1 MAQGRIERD
10 GGDAEWRAAGRPP
23 RPSGDDGSEE
33 RTMAMLAWALLLAG
47 VLTFFVGIVAAIV
60 AYAKRGAAPPLW
72 RGHYDAVIRMFWIWL
87 LLTIVG
93 TPLILLLGLGYL
105 VLAVAAVWTAAV
117 GVRGLIR
124 ASENRPA

>member
-1 MAQGRIERD
+1 MAQGRIEQD
-10 GGDAEWRAAGRPP
+10 GGDAEWRAAGRPL
-23 RPSGDDGSEE
+23 RPSGDDGSED

-72 RGHYDAVIRMFWIWL
+72 QGHYDAVIRMFWIWL

-105 VLAVAAVWTAAV
+105 VLAVAAIWTAAV

>member
-1 MAQGRIERD
+1 
-10 GGDAEWRAAGRPP
+10 
-23 RPSGDDGSEE
+23 
-33 RTMAMLAWALLLAG
+33 MAMLAWALLLAG

-72 RGHYDAVIRMFWIWL
+72 QGHYDAVIRMFWIWL